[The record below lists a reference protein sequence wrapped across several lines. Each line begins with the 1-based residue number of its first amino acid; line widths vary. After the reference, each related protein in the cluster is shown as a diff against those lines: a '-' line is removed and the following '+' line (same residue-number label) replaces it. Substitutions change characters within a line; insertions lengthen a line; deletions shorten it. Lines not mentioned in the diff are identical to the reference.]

1 MAREHATQRDKGGKP
16 YIYHT
21 LAVALEILKADGTEE
36 EVSAG
41 MLHDVVEDTPTTSDS
56 LRHVIGLSETT
67 VDAVVSVTK
76 VEGEARADYIDRLAK
91 NKTGRRVK
99 IADLRNNMDITRL
112 KNRGSLTEKDLQR
125 IKVYGEEYDFLV
137 GGQVG
142 V

>member
-1 MAREHATQRDKGGKP
+1 
-16 YIYHT
+16 
-21 LAVALEILKADGTEE
+21 
-36 EVSAG
+36 
-41 MLHDVVEDTPTTSDS
+41 
-56 LRHVIGLSETT
+56 